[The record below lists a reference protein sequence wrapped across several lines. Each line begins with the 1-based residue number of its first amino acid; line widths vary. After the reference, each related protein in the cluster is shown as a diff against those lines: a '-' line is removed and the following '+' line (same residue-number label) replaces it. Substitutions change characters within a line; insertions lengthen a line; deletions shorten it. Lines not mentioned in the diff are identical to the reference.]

1 MGEQE
6 AVGSYLVVGM
16 EKSGTSAMY
25 SMLKSALQDPVCCFE
40 ASSVRQI
47 DFLFGAAAD
56 RDKLTKALYHGFD
69 DNIGAL
75 NGFDRKVHIL
85 RDPRDVVI
93 SYLLY
98 WPLLRG
104 RHLQVEFI
112 SEFVGLLKRKEAD
125 PHSVN
130 LRDFSELTTRHG
142 FQFLQP
148 QDFLALC
155 RNAFKYDRE
164 LHGAHVMKYDSLI
177 SGELGPTEDYL
188 GFSLPRLAKVSDH
201 ISYNERQKALG
212 IWRDWF
218 TPTDVDDYRSS
229 LSGFIKHFGFDSDWT
244 LSEEPYI
251 APEYGSGYISKSVA
265 KLTEFPASSSELRE
279 ARYYTDAYIAHLQ
292 SARSDGIESAI
303 IELALAHFVGYGV
316 EKSLDQYRAYL
327 HEAYERGNVTAMIH
341 LFAASHSG
349 IIDLGSGPS
358 ESDLANEAVSCT
370 GSRTFKRRARHI
382 LDFYEVQ
389 VAGSAAL
396 RVC

>member
-1 MGEQE
+1 M
-6 AVGSYLVVGM
+6 
-16 EKSGTSAMY
+16 
-25 SMLKSALQDPVCCFE
+25 
-40 ASSVRQI
+40 
-47 DFLFGAAAD
+47 
-56 RDKLTKALYHGFD
+56 
-69 DNIGAL
+69 
-75 NGFDRKVHIL
+75 
-85 RDPRDVVI
+85 
-93 SYLLY
+93 
-98 WPLLRG
+98 
-104 RHLQVEFI
+104 
-112 SEFVGLLKRKEAD
+112 
-125 PHSVN
+125 N

-142 FQFLQP
+142 VEFLQP
-148 QDFLALC
+148 QEFLALC

-370 GSRTFKRRARHI
+370 GSN
-382 LDFYEVQ
+382 VQ
-389 VAGSAAL
+389 ASGSSYTGFL
-396 RVC
+396 RGTGGRVCRPPRVLRHSIPVRIGYESGGGLCASGVRWIDKLAVLLIVIGVRFA